1 MDVHENPPA
10 AAPDDPLSTSE
21 TPPAGSP
28 VSRHSFLK
36 GAAAVAGAVAASP
49 LAGSL
54 SRVEAVRPAAP
65 FAGMTVRCA
74 LIGGGQYEIM
84 YQSIPLWEK
93 QTGAKVEIVY
103 KGDGFAIDKK
113 LRQDYAAGT
122 VNYDVQW
129 DHTSFFSQY
138 INFLEPLDSYF
149 SVSDLADFTPRI
161 LNSARRDGHL
171 WLIPRHA
178 DISSLHY
185 RTDLFNDPAE
195 KAAFQKKYG
204 RPLAPP
210 TNWADYPL
218 LAKWFTRPAKGLYG
232 TQSAG
237 KEEALTGRFYEVLLA
252 NGGKFISNGKAAFNS
267 PAGVRSI
274 NMYAKMYQAGTM
286 PKDMV
291 NYLWDDVAKNF
302 ANGSIAFY
310 TEWYGWY
317 SYFQDPKSSK
327 VAGKFGL
334 MRQPRGLTPIHS
346 GWAGAHGFSIPKAS
360 QNKQAAA
367 SLIKFLTSFDRAY
380 AEAKL
385 GFLSVHKSIWPRL
398 IADASASPVP
408 LDTWRL
414 KLAQLQLAE
423 DFTTPPLIAQWIPI
437 SNILYPKLQ
446 AVIVGQEDAQTA
458 LNGAAQQAN
467 AILASGH

>member
-1 MDVHENPPA
+1 MDAHDNTPA
-10 AAPDDPLSTSE
+10 APLSGAQ
-21 TPPAGSP
+21 TPAPGSSL
-28 VSRHSFLK
+28 SRKGFLK
-36 GAAAVAGAVAASP
+36 GAAAVAGAVAAGP
-49 LAGSL
+49 VTGRLA
-54 SRVEAVRPAAP
+54 RVEAVRPAAP
-65 FAGMTVRCA
+65 FAGITVRCA
-74 LIGGGQYEIM
+74 FIGGGQYEIM

-93 QTGAKVEIVY
+93 QTGAKARIVY

-138 INFLEPLDSYF
+138 INFLEPLDRYF
-149 SVSDLADFTPRI
+149 SASELADFTPRI
-161 LNSARRDGHL
+161 LNAGRRDGHL

-178 DISSLHY
+178 DISALLY
-185 RTDLFNDPAE
+185 RTDLFDDPKE

-210 TNWADYPL
+210 TTWADYPL
-218 LAKWFTRPAKGLYG
+218 LARWFTRRQKRLYG

-237 KEEALTGRFYEVLLA
+237 KEEAVTGRFYDVLMA
-252 NGGKFISNGKAAFNS
+252 NGGKFITKGKATFNS
-267 PAGVRSI
+267 PAGVASI
-274 NMYAKMYQAGTM
+274 NMFARMYKDGSM

-291 NYLWDDVAKNF
+291 TYLWPEVAKNF

-310 TEWYGWY
+310 TEWSGWY
-317 SYFQDPKSSK
+317 SYFQDPKSSR
-327 VAGKFGL
+327 VAGKFNL
-334 MRQPRGLTPIHS
+334 MRQPRGMTPRHS
-346 GWAGAHGFSIPKAS
+346 GWAGAHGFSIPKAA
-360 QNKQAAA
+360 QHKQPAA
-367 SLIKFLTSFDRAY
+367 SLIKFLTSFERAY
-380 AEAKL
+380 AEARL
-385 GFLSVHKSIWPRL
+385 GFLPVHKSVWPRL
-398 IADASASPVP
+398 IADASKSHVP

-446 AVIVGQEDAQTA
+446 AVIVGQTDAQTA
-458 LNGAAQQAN
+458 LNDAAERAN
-467 AILASGH
+467 ALLAHGH

>member
-1 MDVHENPPA
+1 MDIHDNQPVATSDALPT
-10 AAPDDPLSTSE
+10 APQAPSAGCSLSRK
-21 TPPAGSP
+21 G
-28 VSRHSFLK
+28 FLK
-36 GAAAVAGAVAASP
+36 GAAAMAGAVAAGP
-49 LAGSL
+49 LTGTLA
-54 SRVEAVRPAAP
+54 RVEAVRPAAP
-65 FAGMTVRCA
+65 FAGITVRCA
-74 LIGGGQYEIM
+74 FIGGGQYEIM

-93 QTGAKVEIVY
+93 QTGAKVKIVY

-138 INFLEPLDSYF
+138 INFLEPHDRYF
-149 SVSDLADFTPRI
+149 SASDLSDFTPRI
-161 LNSARRDGHL
+161 LNAGRRDGHL

-178 DISSLHY
+178 DISALIY
-185 RTDLFNDPAE
+185 RTDLFDDPKE

-210 TNWADYPL
+210 TNWSDYPL
-218 LAKWFTRPAKGLYG
+218 LAKWFTRPEKGLYG

-237 KEEALTGRFYEVLLA
+237 KEEALTGRFYDVLMA
-252 NGGKFISNGKAAFNS
+252 NGGKFITDGKATFNS
-267 PAGVRSI
+267 PAGVASI
-274 NMYAKMYQAGTM
+274 NMFARMYRDGSM

-317 SYFQDPKSSK
+317 SSFQDPKSSK
-327 VAGKFGL
+327 VAGKFWL
-334 MRQPRGLTPIHS
+334 MRQPRGTTPRHS
-346 GWAGAHGFSIPKAS
+346 GWAGAHGFSIPKAA
-360 QNKQAAA
+360 QHKQAAA
-367 SLIKFLTSFDRAY
+367 SLIKFLTSFERAY
-380 AEAKL
+380 AEARL
-385 GFLSVHKSIWPRL
+385 GFLPVHKSVWPRL
-398 IADASASPVP
+398 IADASKSHVP

-414 KLAQLQLAE
+414 KLAQQQLAE

-446 AVIVGQEDAQTA
+446 AVIVGQADAQTA
-458 LNGAAQQAN
+458 LNDAAEQAN
-467 AILASGH
+467 AILAHSH